1 LKTLGSQ
8 GRFESAREAMAE
20 IEAEF
25 DRVSE
30 ALRAEFPDGNEES
43 G

>member
-1 LKTLGSQ
+1 
-8 GRFESAREAMAE
+8 MAE
-20 IEAEF
+20 MEAEF

-30 ALRAEFPDGNEES
+30 ALRAEFPDEES

>member
-8 GRFESAREAMAE
+8 GQFESARETMAE
-20 IEAEF
+20 MEAEF

-30 ALRAEFPDGNEES
+30 ALRTEFPDEES